1 MPLTDSQI
9 KRLKPSDTCT
19 PSRPDKYSD
28 GNNLRLWVRSTGSKV
43 WVSDYKYAAKRQ
55 SLTIGK
61 YPAMSLAD
69 ARQRNQQIKDLIKQ
83 GINPKHD
90 KKRLQADTDGSRAF
104 DIIAQRW
111 HDDRKA
117 HIAPTTYSR
126 DYSQYQRDIKP
137 VIGHMNIEDITAPDV
152 LAIGKAVE
160 ARGATDM
167 ARRAIRQTGQIFKQ
181 AIREGLITHN
191 PASNDLTAALKP
203 HKVTHHHRITSQQ
216 LPKLLQDIDAY
227 GGHLLV
233 KLGFWVL
240 AYTFVRTKE
249 LRMME
254 WCEIDHKA
262 KIWRIPAEKMKMGR
276 PHIVPLAPQVMA
288 ILEQIRALGLSDK
301 YVFYNTERHQPYSEN
316 AFSNA
321 LKRMGYKDKM
331 TGHGFR
337 GLASTTLHE
346 REFMHEAI
354 ELQLAHEKENKIS
367 KAYNGAQHLPY
378 RTDMMKKWANFI
390 TDIYEGK
397 DAKTVYTSFTPKLK
411 QEDFL

>member
-43 WVSDYKYAAKRQ
+43 WVCDYKYADKRQ

-61 YPAMSLAD
+61 YPSMSLAD
-69 ARQRNQQIKDLIKQ
+69 ARQRNQQIKDLIGQ
-83 GINPKHD
+83 GINPKQE
-90 KKRLQADTDGSRAF
+90 KKRLQSDTDGTKTF
-104 DIIAQRW
+104 DAIAQRW
-111 HDDRKA
+111 HDDRKS

-137 VIGHMNIEDITAPDV
+137 TIGHLNIDEITAPDI

-191 PASNDLTAALKP
+191 PANDLTEALQP
-203 HKVTHHHRITSQQ
+203 HKVKHHSRITSQQ

-227 GGHLLV
+227 GGDVLV
-233 KLGFWVL
+233 KLGFWFMC
-240 AYTFVRTKE
+240 YTFVRTQE
-249 LRMME
+249 LRLME
-254 WCEIDHKA
+254 WSEVDYKA
-262 KIWRIPAEKMKMGR
+262 KIWRIPAEKMKMDR
-276 PHIVPLAPQVMA
+276 PHLVPLTPQTMK
-288 ILEQIRALGLSDK
+288 ILQEIKAKGFSDK
-301 YVFYNTERHQPYSEN
+301 YVFFNTTTRKPYSTN
-316 AFSNA
+316 AFITA
-321 LKRMGYKDKM
+321 LWRMGYKGRM

-346 REFMHEAI
+346 QEFMHEAI

-378 RTDMMKKWANFI
+378 RTDMMHQWANFI
-390 TDIYEGK
+390 DNAYAGK
-397 DAKTVYTSFTPKLK
+397 LDNLIRADFK
-411 QEDFL
+411 QQTQKHG

>member
-9 KRLKPSDTCT
+9 KRLKPSETCT

-43 WVSDYKYAAKRQ
+43 WVCDYKYIDKRQ

-69 ARQRNQQIKDLIKQ
+69 ARQRNQQIKDLIAQ
-83 GINPKHD
+83 GINPKQD
-90 KKRLQADTDGSRAF
+90 KKRLQADADGTKTF
-104 DIIAQRW
+104 DAIAQRW

-137 VIGHMNIEDITAPDV
+137 AIGHISIEDITAPDI
-152 LAIGKAVE
+152 LAIGKAIE
-160 ARGATDM
+160 ARGASDM

-181 AIREGLITHN
+181 AIREGLTTHN
-191 PASNDLTAALKP
+191 PATDLTEALKP
-203 HKVTHHHRITSQQ
+203 HKVKHHSRITSQQ
-216 LPKLLQDIDAY
+216 LPKLLQDINAY
-227 GGHLLV
+227 GGDILV
-233 KLGFWVL
+233 KLGFWFMC
-240 AYTFVRTKE
+240 YTFVRTQE
-249 LRMME
+249 LRLME
-254 WCEIDHKA
+254 WSEIDYQA
-262 KIWRIPAEKMKMGR
+262 KIWRIPADKMKMDR
-276 PHIVPLAPQVMA
+276 PHLVPLAPQTMA
-288 ILEQIRALGLSDK
+288 ILEQIKALGFSDK
-301 YVFYNTERHQPYSEN
+301 YVFFNTTTRKPYSTN
-316 AFSNA
+316 AFITA
-321 LKRMGYKDKM
+321 LWRMGYKGRM

-346 REFMHEAI
+346 QEYMHEAI

-378 RTDMMKKWANFI
+378 RTKMMNEWANFI
-390 TDIYEGK
+390 DDAYAGK
-397 DAKTVYTSFTPKLK
+397 IDNVIRADFNQSKQKLG
-411 QEDFL
+411 

>member
-43 WVSDYKYAAKRQ
+43 WVCDYKYADKRQ

-61 YPAMSLAD
+61 YPSMSLAD
-69 ARQRNQQIKDLIKQ
+69 ARQRNQQIKDLIGQ
-83 GINPKHD
+83 GINPKQE
-90 KKRLQADTDGSRAF
+90 KKRLQSDTDGTKTF
-104 DIIAQRW
+104 DAIAQRW
-111 HDDRKA
+111 HDDRKS

-137 VIGHMNIEDITAPDV
+137 TIGHLNIDEITAPDI

-191 PASNDLTAALKP
+191 PANDLTEALQP
-203 HKVTHHHRITSQQ
+203 HKVKHHSRITSQQ

-227 GGHLLV
+227 GGDVLV
-233 KLGFWVL
+233 KLGFWFMC
-240 AYTFVRTKE
+240 YTFVRTQE
-249 LRMME
+249 LRLME
-254 WCEIDHKA
+254 WSEVDYKA
-262 KIWRIPAEKMKMGR
+262 KIWRIPAEKMKMDR
-276 PHIVPLAPQVMA
+276 PHLVPLTPQTMK
-288 ILEQIRALGLSDK
+288 ILQEIKAKGFSDK
-301 YVFYNTERHQPYSEN
+301 YVFFNTTTRKPYSTN
-316 AFSNA
+316 AFITA
-321 LKRMGYKDKM
+321 LWRMGYKGRM

-346 REFMHEAI
+346 QEFMHEAI

-378 RTDMMKKWANFI
+378 RTDMMHQWANFI
-390 TDIYEGK
+390 D
-397 DAKTVYTSFTPKLK
+397 DAYAGEIDNVIHGNFK
-411 QEDFL
+411 QQAQKHG

>member
-1 MPLTDSQI
+1 MSLTDSQI

-43 WVSDYKYAAKRQ
+43 WVCDYKYADKRQ

-69 ARQRNQQIKDLIKQ
+69 ARQRNQQIKDLIAQ
-83 GINPKHD
+83 GINPKQD
-90 KKRLQADTDGSRAF
+90 KKRLQADTDGTKTF
-104 DIIAQRW
+104 DALAQRW
-111 HDDRKA
+111 HKDRKP
-117 HIAPTTYSR
+117 HIAPTTHSR

-137 VIGHMNIEDITAPDV
+137 TIGHLNIDEITAPDI

-191 PASNDLTAALKP
+191 PANDLTEALQP
-203 HKVTHHHRITSQQ
+203 HKVKHHSRITSQQ

-227 GGHLLV
+227 GGDALV
-233 KLGFWVL
+233 KLGFWFMC
-240 AYTFVRTKE
+240 YTFVRTQE
-249 LRMME
+249 LRLME
-254 WCEIDHKA
+254 WSEVDYKA
-262 KIWRIPAEKMKMGR
+262 KIWRIPAEKMKMDR
-276 PHIVPLAPQVMA
+276 PHLVPLAPQTMK
-288 ILEQIRALGLSDK
+288 ILQEIKAMGFSDK
-301 YVFYNTERHQPYSEN
+301 YVFFNTTTRKPYSTN
-316 AFSNA
+316 AFITA
-321 LKRMGYKDKM
+321 LWRMGYKGRM

-346 REFMHEAI
+346 QEFMHEAI

-378 RTDMMKKWANFI
+378 RTDMMHQWANFI
-390 TDIYEGK
+390 DDAYAGK
-397 DAKTVYTSFTPKLK
+397 IDNVIHGNFKQKKLS
-411 QEDFL
+411 

>member
-1 MPLTDSQI
+1 MSLTDTQI
-9 KRLKPSDTCT
+9 KRLKPSDACT

-43 WVSDYKYAAKRQ
+43 WVCDYKYADKRQ

-61 YPAMSLAD
+61 YPVMSLAD
-69 ARQRNQQIKDLIKQ
+69 ARQRNQQIKELIAQ
-83 GINPKHD
+83 GIDPKHD
-90 KKRLQADTDGSRAF
+90 KKRQQADNDGSRAF
-104 DIIAQRW
+104 DNIAQRW

-152 LAIGKAVE
+152 LAIGKAIE

-167 ARRAIRQTGQIFKQ
+167 ARRAMRQTGQIFKQ
-181 AIREGLITHN
+181 AIREGLTNHN
-191 PASNDLTAALKP
+191 PANDLTEALKP
-203 HKVTHHHRITSQQ
+203 HKVKHHSRITSQQ

-233 KLGFWVL
+233 KLGFWFMC
-240 AYTFVRTKE
+240 YTFVRTQE
-249 LRMME
+249 LRFME
-254 WCEIDHKA
+254 WSEIDYKA
-262 KIWRIPAEKMKMGR
+262 KIWRIPADKMKMDR
-276 PHIVPLAPQVMA
+276 PHLVPLAPQTMT
-288 ILEQIRALGLSDK
+288 ILEQIKALGLSSK
-301 YVFYNTERHQPYSEN
+301 YVFYNIERHQPYSEN

-321 LKRMGYKDKM
+321 LKRMGYKGKM

-346 REFMHEAI
+346 QEYMHEAI

-378 RTDMMKKWANFI
+378 RTKMMNEWANFI
-390 TDIYEGK
+390 DDAYAGK
-397 DAKTVYTSFTPKLK
+397 IDNVIRASFKQQKQKLG
-411 QEDFL
+411 

>member
-9 KRLKPSDTCT
+9 KRLKPSETCT

-43 WVSDYKYAAKRQ
+43 WVCDYKYIDKRQ

-69 ARQRNQQIKDLIKQ
+69 ARQRNQQIKDLIAQ
-83 GINPKHD
+83 GINPKQD
-90 KKRLQADTDGSRAF
+90 KQRLQADADGTKTF
-104 DIIAQRW
+104 DAIAQRW

-137 VIGHMNIEDITAPDV
+137 AIGHISIEDITAPDI
-152 LAIGKAVE
+152 LAIGKAIE
-160 ARGATDM
+160 ARGASDM

-181 AIREGLITHN
+181 AIREGLTTHN
-191 PASNDLTAALKP
+191 PATDLTEALKP
-203 HKVTHHHRITSQQ
+203 HKVKHHSRITSQQ
-216 LPKLLQDIDAY
+216 LPKLLQDINAY
-227 GGHLLV
+227 GGDILV
-233 KLGFWVL
+233 KLGFWFMC
-240 AYTFVRTKE
+240 YTFVRTQE
-249 LRMME
+249 LRLME
-254 WCEIDHKA
+254 WSEIDYQA
-262 KIWRIPAEKMKMGR
+262 KIWRIPADKMKMDR
-276 PHIVPLAPQVMA
+276 PHLVPLAPQTMA
-288 ILEQIRALGLSDK
+288 ILEQIKALGFSDK
-301 YVFYNTERHQPYSEN
+301 YVFFNTTTRKPYSTN
-316 AFSNA
+316 AFITA
-321 LKRMGYKDKM
+321 LWRMGYKGRM

-346 REFMHEAI
+346 QEYMHEAI

-378 RTDMMKKWANFI
+378 RTKMMNEWANFI
-390 TDIYEGK
+390 DDAYAGRTDNVIRADFK
-397 DAKTVYTSFTPKLK
+397 QSKQKLG
-411 QEDFL
+411 

>member
-1 MPLTDSQI
+1 MSLTDSQI

-43 WVSDYKYAAKRQ
+43 WVCDYKYADKRQ

-69 ARQRNQQIKDLIKQ
+69 ARQRNQQTKDLIAQ

-90 KKRLQADTDGSRAF
+90 KKRLQADTDGTKAF
-104 DIIAQRW
+104 DAIAERW

-117 HIAPTTYSR
+117 HIAPKTYSR

-137 VIGHMNIEDITAPDV
+137 VIGHLNIDDITAPDV
-152 LAIGKAVE
+152 LAIGKAIE

-167 ARRAIRQTGQIFKQ
+167 ARRAMRQTGQIFKQ
-181 AIREGLITHN
+181 AIREGLVTHN
-191 PASNDLTAALKP
+191 PANDLTEALKP
-203 HKVTHHHRITSQQ
+203 HKVKHHSRVTSQQ

-227 GGHLLV
+227 GGDLLV
-233 KLGFWVL
+233 KLGFWFMC
-240 AYTFVRTKE
+240 YTFVRTQE
-249 LRMME
+249 LRFME
-254 WCEIDHKA
+254 WAEIDYKA
-262 KIWRIPAEKMKMGR
+262 EVWRIPADKMKMDR
-276 PHIVPLAPQVMA
+276 PHLVPLAPQVMA
-288 ILEQIRALGLSDK
+288 ILEQIKQLRFSDK
-301 YVFYNTERHQPYSEN
+301 YVFFNTTTRKPYSEN
-316 AFSNA
+316 AFITA
-321 LKRMGYKDKM
+321 LWRMGYKGRM

-346 REFMHEAI
+346 QEFMHEAI
-354 ELQLAHEKENKIS
+354 ELQLAHEKENKVS

-378 RTDMMKKWANFI
+378 RTKMMHQWANFI
-390 TDIYEGK
+390 DDAYAGK
-397 DAKTVYTSFTPKLK
+397 IDNVIHGNFK
-411 QEDFL
+411 QQSQKHG

>member
-1 MPLTDSQI
+1 MSLTDSQI

-43 WVSDYKYAAKRQ
+43 WVSDYKYANKRQ

-69 ARQRNQQIKDLIKQ
+69 ARQRNQQIKDLIAQ
-83 GINPKHD
+83 GINPKQD
-90 KKRLQADTDGSRAF
+90 KKRLQADTDGTKTF
-104 DIIAQRW
+104 DALAQRW
-111 HDDRKA
+111 HKDRKP
-117 HIAPTTYSR
+117 HIAPTTHSR

-137 VIGHMNIEDITAPDV
+137 TIGHVNIDEITSPDI

-191 PASNDLTAALKP
+191 PANDLTEALQP
-203 HKVTHHHRITSQQ
+203 HKVKHHSRITSQQ

-227 GGHLLV
+227 GGDVLV
-233 KLGFWVL
+233 KLGFWFMC
-240 AYTFVRTKE
+240 YTFVRTQE
-249 LRMME
+249 LRLME
-254 WCEIDHKA
+254 WSEIDYKA
-262 KIWRIPAEKMKMGR
+262 KIWRIPAEKMKMDR
-276 PHIVPLAPQVMA
+276 PHLVPLAPQAMK
-288 ILEQIRALGLSDK
+288 ILKQIKAMSFSDK
-301 YVFYNTERHQPYSEN
+301 YVFFNTTTRKPYSTN
-316 AFSNA
+316 AFITA
-321 LKRMGYKDKM
+321 LWRMGYKGRM

-346 REFMHEAI
+346 QEFMHEAI

-378 RTDMMKKWANFI
+378 RTDMMHQWANFI
-390 TDIYEGK
+390 DDAYAGK
-397 DAKTVYTSFTPKLK
+397 H
-411 QEDFL
+411 

>member
-1 MPLTDSQI
+1 MSLTDSQI

-43 WVSDYKYAAKRQ
+43 WVSDYKYANKRQ

-69 ARQRNQQIKDLIKQ
+69 ARQRNQQIKDLIAQ
-83 GINPKHD
+83 GINPKQD
-90 KKRLQADTDGSRAF
+90 KKRLQADTDDTKTF
-104 DIIAQRW
+104 DALAQRW
-111 HDDRKA
+111 HKDRKP
-117 HIAPTTYSR
+117 HIAPTTHSR

-137 VIGHMNIEDITAPDV
+137 TIGHLNIDEITSPDI

-167 ARRAIRQTGQIFKQ
+167 ARRAIRQIGQIFKQ
-181 AIREGLITHN
+181 AIREGLTTHN
-191 PASNDLTAALKP
+191 PATDLTEALQP
-203 HKVTHHHRITSQQ
+203 HKVKHHSRITSQQ

-227 GGHLLV
+227 GGDVLV
-233 KLGFWVL
+233 KLGFWFMC
-240 AYTFVRTKE
+240 YTFVRTQE
-249 LRMME
+249 LRLME
-254 WCEIDHKA
+254 WSEIDYKA
-262 KIWRIPAEKMKMGR
+262 KIWRIPAEKMKMDR
-276 PHIVPLAPQVMA
+276 PHLVPLAPQAMK
-288 ILEQIRALGLSDK
+288 ILKQIKAMSFSDK
-301 YVFYNTERHQPYSEN
+301 YVFFNTTTRKPYSTN
-316 AFSNA
+316 AFITA
-321 LKRMGYKDKM
+321 LWRMGYKGKM

-346 REFMHEAI
+346 QEYMHEAI

-378 RTDMMKKWANFI
+378 RTKMMNEWANFI
-390 TDIYEGK
+390 DDAYAGK
-397 DAKTVYTSFTPKLK
+397 LDNVIHASFK
-411 QEDFL
+411 QQTQKHG

>member
-43 WVSDYKYAAKRQ
+43 WVCDYKYIDKRQ

-69 ARQRNQQIKDLIKQ
+69 ARQRNQQIKDLIAQ
-83 GINPKHD
+83 GINPKQD
-90 KKRLQADTDGSRAF
+90 KKRLQADADGTKTF
-104 DIIAQRW
+104 DTIAQRW

-117 HIAPTTYSR
+117 HIAATTYSR

-137 VIGHMNIEDITAPDV
+137 IIGHMNIEDITAPDV

-160 ARGATDM
+160 ARGASDM
-167 ARRAIRQTGQIFKQ
+167 ARRAMRQTGQIFKQ
-181 AIREGLITHN
+181 AIREGLTTHN
-191 PASNDLTAALKP
+191 PATDLTEALKP
-203 HKVTHHHRITSQQ
+203 HKVKHHSRITSQQ

-227 GGHLLV
+227 GGDVLV
-233 KLGFWVL
+233 KLGFWFMC
-240 AYTFVRTKE
+240 YTFVRTQE
-249 LRMME
+249 LRLME
-254 WCEIDHKA
+254 WSEVDYKA
-262 KIWRIPAEKMKMGR
+262 KIWRIPAEKMKMDR
-276 PHIVPLAPQVMA
+276 PHLVPLTPQTMK
-288 ILEQIRALGLSDK
+288 ILQEIKAKGFSDK
-301 YVFYNTERHQPYSEN
+301 YVFFNTTTRKPYSTN
-316 AFSNA
+316 AFITA
-321 LKRMGYKDKM
+321 LWRMGYKGRM

-346 REFMHEAI
+346 KEFMHEAI

-378 RTDMMKKWANFI
+378 RTKMMNEWANFI
-390 TDIYEGK
+390 DNAYAGK
-397 DAKTVYTSFTPKLK
+397 LDNLIRADFK
-411 QEDFL
+411 QQTQKHG

>member
-43 WVSDYKYAAKRQ
+43 WVCDYKYADKRQ

-61 YPAMSLAD
+61 YPSMSLAD
-69 ARQRNQQIKDLIKQ
+69 ARQRNQQIKDLIGQ
-83 GINPKHD
+83 GINPKQE
-90 KKRLQADTDGSRAF
+90 KKRLQADADGTKTF
-104 DIIAQRW
+104 DAIAQRW

-117 HIAPTTYSR
+117 HIAATTYSR

-137 VIGHMNIEDITAPDV
+137 IIGHMNIEDITAPDV

-160 ARGATDM
+160 ARGASDM
-167 ARRAIRQTGQIFKQ
+167 ARRAMRQTGQIFKQ
-181 AIREGLITHN
+181 AIREGLTNLN
-191 PASNDLTAALKP
+191 PANDLTEALKP
-203 HKVTHHHRITSQQ
+203 HKVKHHSRITSQQ

-227 GGHLLV
+227 GGDVLV
-233 KLGFWVL
+233 KLGFWFMC
-240 AYTFVRTKE
+240 YTFVRTQE
-249 LRMME
+249 LRLME
-254 WCEIDHKA
+254 WSEVDYKA
-262 KIWRIPAEKMKMGR
+262 KIWRIPAEKMKMDR
-276 PHIVPLAPQVMA
+276 PHLVPLTPQTMK
-288 ILEQIRALGLSDK
+288 ILQEIKAKGFSDK
-301 YVFYNTERHQPYSEN
+301 YVFFNTTTRKPYSTN
-316 AFSNA
+316 AFITA
-321 LKRMGYKDKM
+321 LWRMGYKGRM

-346 REFMHEAI
+346 KEFMHEAI

-378 RTDMMKKWANFI
+378 RTKMMNEWANFI
-390 TDIYEGK
+390 DNAYAGK
-397 DAKTVYTSFTPKLK
+397 LDNLIRADFK
-411 QEDFL
+411 QQTQKHG

>member
-1 MPLTDSQI
+1 MSLTDSQI

-43 WVSDYKYAAKRQ
+43 WVCDYKYADKRQ

-69 ARQRNQQIKDLIKQ
+69 ARQRNQQIKDLIAQ
-83 GINPKHD
+83 GINPKQD
-90 KKRLQADTDGSRAF
+90 KKRLQADTDGTKTF
-104 DIIAQRW
+104 DALAQRW
-111 HDDRKA
+111 HKDRKP
-117 HIAPTTYSR
+117 HIAPTTHSR

-137 VIGHMNIEDITAPDV
+137 TIGHLNIDEITAPDI

-191 PASNDLTAALKP
+191 PANDLTEALQP
-203 HKVTHHHRITSQQ
+203 HKVKHHSRITSQQ

-227 GGHLLV
+227 GGDVLV
-233 KLGFWVL
+233 KLGFWFMC
-240 AYTFVRTKE
+240 YTFVRTQE
-249 LRMME
+249 LRLME
-254 WCEIDHKA
+254 WSEVDYKA
-262 KIWRIPAEKMKMGR
+262 KIWRIPAEKMKMDR
-276 PHIVPLAPQVMA
+276 PHLVPLAPQTMK
-288 ILEQIRALGLSDK
+288 ILQEIKAMNFSDK
-301 YVFYNTERHQPYSEN
+301 YVFFNTTTRKPYSTN
-316 AFSNA
+316 AFITA
-321 LKRMGYKDKM
+321 LWRMGYKGRM

-346 REFMHEAI
+346 QEFMHEAI

-378 RTDMMKKWANFI
+378 RTDMMHQWANFI
-390 TDIYEGK
+390 DDAYAGK
-397 DAKTVYTSFTPKLK
+397 IDNVIHGNFK
-411 QEDFL
+411 QQAQQLG

>member
-9 KRLKPSDTCT
+9 KRLKPSETCT

-43 WVSDYKYAAKRQ
+43 WVCDYKYIDKRQ

-69 ARQRNQQIKDLIKQ
+69 ARQRNQQIKDLIAQ
-83 GINPKHD
+83 GINPKQD
-90 KKRLQADTDGSRAF
+90 KKRLQADADGTKTF
-104 DIIAQRW
+104 DTIAQRW

-117 HIAPTTYSR
+117 HIAATTYSR

-137 VIGHMNIEDITAPDV
+137 IIGHMNIEDITAPDV

-160 ARGATDM
+160 ARGASDM
-167 ARRAIRQTGQIFKQ
+167 ARRAMRQTGQIFKQ
-181 AIREGLITHN
+181 AIREGLTNLN
-191 PASNDLTAALKP
+191 PANDLTEALKP
-203 HKVTHHHRITSQQ
+203 HKVKHHSRITSQQ

-227 GGHLLV
+227 GGDVLV
-233 KLGFWVL
+233 KLGFWFMC
-240 AYTFVRTKE
+240 YTFVRTQE
-249 LRMME
+249 LRLME
-254 WCEIDHKA
+254 WSEVDYKA
-262 KIWRIPAEKMKMGR
+262 KIWRIPAEKMKMDR
-276 PHIVPLAPQVMA
+276 PHLVPLTPQTMK
-288 ILEQIRALGLSDK
+288 ILQEIKAKGFSDK
-301 YVFYNTERHQPYSEN
+301 YVFFNTTTRKPYSTN
-316 AFSNA
+316 AFITA
-321 LKRMGYKDKM
+321 LWRMGYKGRM

-346 REFMHEAI
+346 KEFMHEAI

-378 RTDMMKKWANFI
+378 RTKMMNEWANFI
-390 TDIYEGK
+390 DNAYAGK
-397 DAKTVYTSFTPKLK
+397 LDNLIRADFK
-411 QEDFL
+411 QQTQKHG

>member
-1 MPLTDSQI
+1 MSLTDSQI

-43 WVSDYKYAAKRQ
+43 WVSDYKYADKRQ

-69 ARQRNQQIKDLIKQ
+69 ARQRNNQIKDLIAQ
-83 GINPKHD
+83 GINPKQD
-90 KKRLQADTDGSRAF
+90 KKRLQADTDGTKTF
-104 DIIAQRW
+104 DALAQRW
-111 HDDRKA
+111 HKDRKP
-117 HIAPTTYSR
+117 HITPTTHSR

-137 VIGHMNIEDITAPDV
+137 TIGHLNIDEITAPDI

-181 AIREGLITHN
+181 AIREGFTTHN
-191 PASNDLTAALKP
+191 PATDLTEALQP
-203 HKVTHHHRITSQQ
+203 HKVKHHSRITSQQ

-227 GGHLLV
+227 GGDVLV
-233 KLGFWVL
+233 KLGFWFMC
-240 AYTFVRTKE
+240 YTFVRTQE
-249 LRMME
+249 LRLME
-254 WCEIDHKA
+254 WSEVDYKA
-262 KIWRIPAEKMKMGR
+262 KVWRIPAEKMKMDR
-276 PHIVPLAPQVMA
+276 PHLVPLVPQAMK
-288 ILEQIRALGLSDK
+288 ILQEIKAMNFSDK
-301 YVFYNTERHQPYSEN
+301 YVFFNTTTRKPYSTN
-316 AFSNA
+316 AFITA
-321 LKRMGYKDKM
+321 LWRMGYKGRM

-346 REFMHEAI
+346 QEFMHEAI

-378 RTDMMKKWANFI
+378 RIDMMHQWANFI
-390 TDIYEGK
+390 D
-397 DAKTVYTSFTPKLK
+397 DAYAAKLDNVINDNFK
-411 QEDFL
+411 RKSQKLG

>member
-1 MPLTDSQI
+1 MSLTDSQI

-43 WVSDYKYAAKRQ
+43 WVCDYKYADKRQ

-69 ARQRNQQIKDLIKQ
+69 ARQRNQQIKDLIAQ
-83 GINPKHD
+83 GINPKQD
-90 KKRLQADTDGSRAF
+90 KKRLQADTEDTKTF
-104 DIIAQRW
+104 DALAQRW
-111 HDDRKA
+111 HKDRKP
-117 HIAPTTYSR
+117 HIAPTTHSR

-137 VIGHMNIEDITAPDV
+137 TIGHLNIDDITAPDI

-160 ARGATDM
+160 ARGAADM

-191 PASNDLTAALKP
+191 PANDLTEALQP
-203 HKVTHHHRITSQQ
+203 HKVKHHSRITSQQ

-227 GGHLLV
+227 GGDVLV
-233 KLGFWVL
+233 KLGFWFMC
-240 AYTFVRTKE
+240 YTFVRTQE
-249 LRMME
+249 LRLME
-254 WCEIDHKA
+254 WSEIDYKA
-262 KIWRIPAEKMKMGR
+262 KIWRIPAEKMKMDR
-276 PHIVPLAPQVMA
+276 PHLVPLAPQAMK
-288 ILEQIRALGLSDK
+288 ILKQIKAMSFSDK
-301 YVFYNTERHQPYSEN
+301 YVFFNTTTRKPYSTN
-316 AFSNA
+316 AFITA
-321 LKRMGYKDKM
+321 LWRMGYKGRM

-346 REFMHEAI
+346 QEFMHEAI

-378 RTDMMKKWANFI
+378 RTDMMYQWAKFI
-390 TDIYEGK
+390 DDAYAGK
-397 DAKTVYTSFTPKLK
+397 H
-411 QEDFL
+411 

>member
-9 KRLKPSDTCT
+9 KRLKPSETCT

-43 WVSDYKYAAKRQ
+43 WVCDYKYADKRQ

-61 YPAMSLAD
+61 YPSMSLAD
-69 ARQRNQQIKDLIKQ
+69 ARQRNQQIKDLIGQ
-83 GINPKHD
+83 GINPKQE
-90 KKRLQADTDGSRAF
+90 KKRLQSDTDGTKTF
-104 DIIAQRW
+104 DAIAQRW
-111 HDDRKA
+111 HDDRKS

-137 VIGHMNIEDITAPDV
+137 TIGHLNIDVITAPDI

-191 PASNDLTAALKP
+191 PANDLTEALQP
-203 HKVTHHHRITSQQ
+203 HKVKHHSRITSQQ

-227 GGHLLV
+227 GGDVLV
-233 KLGFWVL
+233 KLGFWFMC
-240 AYTFVRTKE
+240 YTFVRTQE
-249 LRMME
+249 LRLME
-254 WCEIDHKA
+254 WSEVDYKA
-262 KIWRIPAEKMKMGR
+262 KIWRIPAEKMKMDR
-276 PHIVPLAPQVMA
+276 PHLVPLTPQTMK
-288 ILEQIRALGLSDK
+288 ILQEIKAKGFSDK
-301 YVFYNTERHQPYSEN
+301 YVFFNTTTRKPYSTN
-316 AFSNA
+316 AFITA
-321 LKRMGYKDKM
+321 LWRMGYKGRM

-346 REFMHEAI
+346 KEFMHEAI

-378 RTDMMKKWANFI
+378 RTKMMNEWANFI
-390 TDIYEGK
+390 DNAYAGK
-397 DAKTVYTSFTPKLK
+397 LDNLIRADFK
-411 QEDFL
+411 QQTQKHG

>member
-1 MPLTDSQI
+1 MSLTDSQI

-19 PSRPDKYSD
+19 PSRPDKHSD

-43 WVSDYKYAAKRQ
+43 WVCDYKYADKRQ

-69 ARQRNQQIKDLIKQ
+69 ARQRNQQIKDLIAQ

-90 KKRLQADTDGSRAF
+90 KKRQQADNDGSRAF
-104 DIIAQRW
+104 DNIAQRW

-137 VIGHMNIEDITAPDV
+137 FIGHMNIEDITAPDV
-152 LAIGKAVE
+152 LAIGKAIE

-167 ARRAIRQTGQIFKQ
+167 ARRAMRQTGQIFKQ
-181 AIREGLITHN
+181 AIREGLVTHN
-191 PASNDLTAALKP
+191 PANDLTEALKP
-203 HKVTHHHRITSQQ
+203 HKVKHHSRITSQQ

-233 KLGFWVL
+233 KLGLWFMC
-240 AYTFVRTKE
+240 YTFVRTQE
-249 LRMME
+249 LRFME
-254 WCEIDHKA
+254 WSEIDYKA
-262 KIWRIPAEKMKMGR
+262 KVWRIPADKMKMDR
-276 PHIVPLAPQVMA
+276 PHLVPLAPQTMT
-288 ILEQIRALGLSDK
+288 ILEQIKALGLSSK
-301 YVFYNTERHQPYSEN
+301 YVFYNIERHQPYSEN

-321 LKRMGYKDKM
+321 LKRMGYKGRM

-346 REFMHEAI
+346 QEYMHEAI

-378 RTDMMKKWANFI
+378 RTKMMNEWANFI
-390 TDIYEGK
+390 DDAYAGK
-397 DAKTVYTSFTPKLK
+397 IDNLIRADFKQKEQKLS
-411 QEDFL
+411 